1 VDINVKNIT
10 YWVSVTIT
18 GRDGATQPW
27 CWLAQQ
33 NLNKREGEDQKMQ
46 EEREKEKEKEKLI
59 KEKRRK
65 ERKIR
70 WRTESKIIK
79 G

>member
-1 VDINVKNIT
+1 
-10 YWVSVTIT
+10 
-18 GRDGATQPW
+18 
-27 CWLAQQ
+27 
-33 NLNKREGEDQKMQ
+33 MQ
-46 EEREKEKEKEKLI
+46 EEREKGKEKLI
-59 KEKRRK
+59 QEKRRK